1 MTRCAIVV
9 FVIVTVII
17 ITVIIFIVICMI
29 LIFLVCY
36 SSGGVMIVGVSSALD
51 TVCRRAQVL
60 MICSVA
66 VVVVSLNEGVVFAF
80 GFRPRFSK
88 LNSIISVYRPAI
100 L

>member
-17 ITVIIFIVICMI
+17 ITVIIFIVIYMI
-29 LIFLVCY
+29 LIFLVCH
-36 SSGGVMIVGVSSALD
+36 SFGGVMIVGVSSALD

-66 VVVVSLNEGVVFAF
+66 VVSLNGGVVFAF

>member
-1 MTRCAIVV
+1 MIRCAIVV

-17 ITVIIFIVICMI
+17 ITVIFFIVIY
-29 LIFLVCY
+29 LVWVFLVCY
-36 SSGGVMIVGVSSALD
+36 SSGGVMLIGVSSALD

-66 VVVVSLNEGVVFAF
+66 VVSLNGGVVFAF

>member
-1 MTRCAIVV
+1 MIRCAIVN

-17 ITVIIFIVICMI
+17 ITVIFFIVIY
-29 LIFLVCY
+29 LVWVFLVCY
-36 SSGGVMIVGVSSALD
+36 SSGGVMLIGVSSALD

-66 VVVVSLNEGVVFAF
+66 VVSLNGGVVFAF